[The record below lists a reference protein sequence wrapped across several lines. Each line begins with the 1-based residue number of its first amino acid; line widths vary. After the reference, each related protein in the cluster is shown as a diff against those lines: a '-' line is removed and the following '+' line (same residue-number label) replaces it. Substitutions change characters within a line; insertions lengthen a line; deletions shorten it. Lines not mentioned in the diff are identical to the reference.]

1 VFQPINQ
8 AIGDLDHF
16 VEEGSVDPK
25 KPISEKRLQ
34 ANRANAK
41 RSTGP
46 KTAAGKA
53 LVRRNALKHG
63 LLSRTISLLPNEA
76 ETFNSIR
83 LNMTKN
89 QPPETTED
97 GQTLEEIAR
106 IWCKLEKVMGL
117 EIESNVDRPR
127 GATTAPR
134 LIHRYERSLSQQ
146 LHARIRQYEKCWQE
160 RNRETG
166 V

>member
-1 VFQPINQ
+1 M
-8 AIGDLDHF
+8 
-16 VEEGSVDPK
+16 DPK

-34 ANRANAK
+34 ANRANAR

-53 LVRRNALKHG
+53 AVRRNALKHG
-63 LLSRTISLLPNEA
+63 LLSRTVSLSPDEV
-76 ETFNSIR
+76 ESFDSIR
-83 LNMTKN
+83 LKMAKS
-89 QPPETTED
+89 QPPETVED
-97 GQTLEEIAR
+97 RQTLEEIAR
-106 IWCKLEKVMGL
+106 IWCKLEKVMEL
-117 EIESNVDRPR
+117 EIQSNVDRPQ
-127 GATTAPR
+127 GAMAAPR
-134 LIHRYERSLSQQ
+134 LIHRYESSLSQQ